1 MKLDYKALFYLLLT
15 LVVSALVFYYS
26 SQETTLKEFFS
37 FILFSVWIIAVGVAI
52 SVISNWLKPKN

>member
-26 SQETTLKEFFS
+26 SQENALKEFFS
-37 FILFSVWIIAVGVAI
+37 FMLFSVWIIAVGVAI